1 MNAMVVSSTEDEGLR
16 PGERIERELNDL
28 RLRMLDELESFLAR
42 ALKEP
47 GRRWIELA
55 PRGYRVAKG
64 EV

>member
-1 MNAMVVSSTEDEGLR
+1 MNAMVVSTAEDKGLR

-28 RLRMLDELESFLAR
+28 RLRMLDELESFLTR

-47 GRRWIELA
+47 GRRWIEMA
-55 PRGYRVAKG
+55 PRKCRVAMG

>member
-55 PRGYRVAKG
+55 PQGCRVAKG